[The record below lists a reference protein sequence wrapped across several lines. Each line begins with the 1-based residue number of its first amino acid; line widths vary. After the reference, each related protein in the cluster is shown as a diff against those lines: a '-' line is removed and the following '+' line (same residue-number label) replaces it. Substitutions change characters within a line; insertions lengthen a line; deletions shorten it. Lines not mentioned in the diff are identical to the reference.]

1 MKKFDLIIVALFI
14 SLFKACDFGFER
26 LFEETRLALEAS
38 SKEIDDQIA
47 KIREEAAQK
56 GVDFKA
62 FAEAQTESRVTLKE
76 EVISKARVKAIDATG
91 SLLNRVEKEAL
102 KLKASGNQRQFSD
115 MYKIMI
121 KSVESLEVVGIKG
134 VKESIYEDVKR
145 NPINS
150 ADRLVRVKVKIENKL
165 QFIKQKQRTIIRTR
179 GKESK

>member
-14 SLFKACDFGFER
+14 NLLAACDFGFEG
-26 LFEETRLALEAS
+26 LFEKTRLALEES

-47 KIREEAAQK
+47 KIRKEAAQK

-62 FAEAQTESRVTLKE
+62 FADAQTESRVRVGG
-76 EVISKARVKAIDATG
+76 EVISEARVKAIDATE
-91 SLLNRVEKEAL
+91 SLLNTVEKEAL
-102 KLKASGNQRQFSD
+102 KLKRSGNQRQFLG

-121 KSVESLEVVGIKG
+121 KGLESLEAVGIKG

-165 QFIKQKQRTIIRTR
+165 QSIKQKQRTIIRTR
-179 GKESK
+179 KKELK